1 MRKSLPTHEQAE
13 MSASCHRPL
22 ERARLT
28 TDQMLCGKYLLG
40 SNDVV
45 VLCGEQEQRATKLE
59 QIDSTAKR
67 HETAGGEAVL
77 LEQMF
82 DHLQIVGPRQVER

>member
-1 MRKSLPTHEQAE
+1 MRKSLSTHEQAE
-13 MSASCHRPL
+13 MSAWRHGLL

-45 VLCGEQEQRATKLE
+45 ISCGKQEQQAAKLGE
-59 QIDSTAKR
+59 IDSAAKR

-82 DHLQIVGPRQVER
+82 DDLQIVGPQQAER

>member
-13 MSASCHRPL
+13 MSAWCYSL
-22 ERARLT
+22 LKSARLT
-28 TDQMLCGKYLLG
+28 TNQMLRRKYLLG